1 MRILLVA
8 AAAGTQKRWEESH
21 GGAVQRRRDRSSDG
35 KRHTEEHYMAR
46 GVGPRRRSGC
56 WLPVAGVAPDVSRR
70 RRCVSSPNQEKH
82 GRPASPPPLLPRQAP
97 SSSLAAAHTAPATH
111 SCPFAPSSSRILFR
125 PCPSPPPPARGAR
138 KERM

>member
-8 AAAGTQKRWEESH
+8 AVAGTQKRWEESH

-35 KRHTEEHYMAR
+35 KRHTEEQYMAR

-56 WLPVAGVAPDVSRR
+56 WSPASLRMLVAGVAACPLPTRKSTA
-70 RRCVSSPNQEKH
+70 Q
-82 GRPASPPPLLPRQAP
+82 PASPPPLPPRQAP